1 MVTFARKIIGMR
13 YLSFIALV
21 LLMSSCT
28 FNAVEQ
34 DSKLENYFQENNLNG
49 SFAIMD
55 NGTGRFTVHNLKRF
69 RDSSYL
75 PAGTFSIVHAL
86 IGLQTGQLTGVPSL
100 SIDSLP
106 VLDKKGAQAWM
117 DSLGYGARNDKERF
131 KINKI
136 DSFWM
141 DNSLQVTPDAQLGLI
156 KQLYF
161 GQLPFF
167 KAYQETV
174 KKALVQ
180 EDNTLY
186 RLGYKT
192 GVGTL
197 KSGNQI
203 GWVVGWV
210 EENNHAYFF
219 VLNLESS
226 APPENWSTVLV
237 SHVKNI
243 LKGQGFFEGN
253 R

>member
-21 LLMSSCT
+21 LLLRSCT

-34 DSKLENYFQENNLNG
+34 DSKLENYFKENNLNG

-75 PAGTFSIVHAL
+75 PAGTFGIVQAL
-86 IGLQTGQLTGVPSL
+86 IGLQTGQFTEVPSF
-100 SIDSLP
+100 STDSLP
-106 VLDKKGAQAWM
+106 LLEKRGAQAWM

-131 KINKI
+131 KINTV
-136 DSFWM
+136 DSFWL
-141 DNSLQVTPDAQLGLI
+141 DNSLKITPDAQLGLI

-174 KKALVQ
+174 KKALIQ

-186 RLGYKT
+186 QLGYKT
-192 GVGTL
+192 GTGIL
-197 KSGNQI
+197 KNGNQI
-203 GWVVGWV
+203 GWVVGWI

-219 VLNLESS
+219 VLNTESS
-226 APPENWSTVLV
+226 TAQENLPAILV
-237 SHVKNI
+237 DHVKNI
-243 LKGQGFFEGN
+243 LKGQGFF
-253 R
+253 

>member
-1 MVTFARKIIGMR
+1 
-13 YLSFIALV
+13 
-21 LLMSSCT
+21 
-28 FNAVEQ
+28 
-34 DSKLENYFQENNLNG
+34 LN
-49 SFAIMD
+49 
-55 NGTGRFTVHNLKRF
+55 
-69 RDSSYL
+69 
-75 PAGTFSIVHAL
+75 
-86 IGLQTGQLTGVPSL
+86 
-100 SIDSLP
+100 DSLP
-106 VLDKKGAQAWM
+106 VLEKKGAQAWM

-131 KINKI
+131 KINSV
-136 DSFWM
+136 DSFWL
-141 DNSLQVTPDAQLGLI
+141 DNSLKVTPDAQLGLI

-174 KKALVQ
+174 KKALIR

-192 GVGTL
+192 GIGTL
-197 KSGNQI
+197 KNGNQI
-203 GWVVGWV
+203 GWVLGWI

-237 SHVKNI
+237 SHVKNM

-253 R
+253 RLSVTNTIQTINHTRGSCWKFTIGEWSSDTGTNHDHYRHHGHDSHGRANHSLHRSRGRTRTHYRAIHKRGASVTIN

>member
-13 YLSFIALV
+13 YLSFFTWVV
-21 LLMSSCT
+21 LLSACT
-28 FNAVEQ
+28 FNNVEQ
-34 DSKLENYFQENNLNG
+34 DFELETYFQENNLNG

-69 RDSSYL
+69 RDSSYS
-75 PAGTFSIVHAL
+75 PGSTFGIVQAL
-86 IGLQTGQLTGVPSL
+86 IGLQTGQITGVPSI
-100 SIDSLP
+100 SKDSLP
-106 VLDKKGAQAWM
+106 VLEKAGAQAWL

-131 KINKI
+131 KINSV
-136 DSFWM
+136 DSFWF
-141 DNSLQVTPDAQLGLI
+141 DNSLKITPDAQLGLI

-174 KKALVQ
+174 KKALLQ

-192 GVGTL
+192 SVGTL
-197 KSGNQI
+197 KNGNKI
-203 GWVVGWV
+203 GWVIGWI

-226 APPENWSTVLV
+226 TPPENWSVVLV
-237 SHVKNI
+237 NHVKTI
-243 LKGQGFFEGN
+243 LKSQGFFEGN

>member
-13 YLSFIALV
+13 YLSFIALI
-21 LLMSSCT
+21 LLLSSCT

-75 PAGTFSIVHAL
+75 PAGTFGIVQAL
-86 IGLQTGQLTGVPSL
+86 VGLQTGQFTEVPSF
-100 SIDSLP
+100 STDSLP
-106 VLDKKGAQAWM
+106 LLEKRGAQAWM

-131 KINKI
+131 KINTV
-136 DSFWM
+136 DSFWL
-141 DNSLQVTPDAQLGLI
+141 DNSLKITPDAQLGLI

-174 KKALVQ
+174 KKALIQ

-186 RLGYKT
+186 QLGYKT
-192 GVGTL
+192 GAGTL
-197 KSGNQI
+197 KNGNQI
-203 GWVVGWV
+203 GWVVGWI

-219 VLNLESS
+219 VLNTESS
-226 APPENWSTVLV
+226 IAQENLPALLV
-237 SHVKNI
+237 NHVKNI

>member
-13 YLSFIALV
+13 NLSFLAL
-21 LLMSSCT
+21 LLFLSACT

-34 DSKLENYFQENNLNG
+34 DTKLETYFQDTKLNG

-55 NGTGRFTVHNLKRF
+55 NGTGKFTVHNLKRF
-69 RDSSYL
+69 RDSSYS
-75 PAGTFSIVHAL
+75 PAGTFAVVQAL
-86 IGLQTGQLTGVPSL
+86 IGLQTGQITGVPYL
-100 SIDSLP
+100 NTDSLP
-106 VLDKKGAQAWM
+106 VLEIKGAQAWM
-117 DSLGYGARNDKERF
+117 DSLGYGAKNDKDLF
-131 KINKI
+131 KIKNV

-141 DNSLQVTPDAQLGLI
+141 DHSLKVTPDAQLGLI

-174 KKALVQ
+174 KKVLAK
-180 EDNTLY
+180 EENTLY
-186 RLGYKT
+186 RLGYIT
-192 GVGTL
+192 GVGTDT
-197 KSGNQI
+197 KGIQI
-203 GWVVGWV
+203 GWVLGWI

-219 VLNLESS
+219 VLSCD
-226 APPENWSTVLV
+226 AATPVENWSAQLV
-237 SHVKNI
+237 SYVKNI